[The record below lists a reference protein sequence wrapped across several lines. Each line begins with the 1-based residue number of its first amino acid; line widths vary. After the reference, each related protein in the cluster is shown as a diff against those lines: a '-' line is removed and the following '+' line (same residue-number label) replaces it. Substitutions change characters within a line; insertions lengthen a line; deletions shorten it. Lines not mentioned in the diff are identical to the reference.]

1 MNIRVASLVQKR
13 RTMMSSPLVMA
24 LPAGVRVVKFTMGC
38 RAAALDFVNRVGA
51 SRGKEQLVE
60 WLRGPYRSHVVTIAH
75 ASHRRIAPA
84 VVRPSSVQKLLTRTR
99 QQVGAAML
107 SLCDPEAGV
116 AFAYEALASGLVYR
130 GQDAKGVQGWVPVS
144 YPRMRLLDRVLS
156 LVAADHLMR
165 PGDYE
170 TRLFQ
175 CSACEVLSFDAQ
187 RRALGVC
194 AAHVA
199 HANSDIRELAPSPN
213 EPLAAAG

>member
-1 MNIRVASLVQKR
+1 MNICVAPLVQKKGSM
-13 RTMMSSPLVMA
+13 TSSPLVMA
-24 LPAGVRVVKFTMGC
+24 LPAGARVVKFTMGC

-84 VVRPSSVQKLLTRTR
+84 VLRPSSVQKLLTRTR
-99 QQVGAAML
+99 EQVGATIL
-107 SLCDPEAGV
+107 SLCDPEEGV
-116 AFAYEALASGLVYR
+116 AFGYEALAAGLVYR
-130 GQDAKGVQGWVPVS
+130 CQDVKGVQGWVPVA

-156 LVAADHLMR
+156 LVAADYLMR
-165 PGDYE
+165 AGDYE

-175 CSACEVLSFDAQ
+175 CTACEALSFDAD
-187 RRALGVC
+187 RRALGIC
-194 AAHVA
+194 GA
-199 HANSDIRELAPSPN
+199 HACSNSDIRELAPPK